1 MSGNLYLQRQIIPEG
16 MELLER
22 RFSLLRII
30 HLDQPVGRRTLAQ
43 KTGLSERTV
52 RSETDFLKK
61 YNFIEI
67 MPRGMVMTSEGSKLL
82 AGLNEFMQDFLGLDQ
97 IAEFLA
103 KELGFKK
110 VIVVPGDSDQ
120 NHQTLEQMGQ
130 KAAMLL
136 ADFMRQ
142 YPVIALT
149 GGNSVKEIVEQFP
162 LGEHFPQVM
171 VVPARGGAGRNY
183 NIQSNTLVGRLADRM
198 GGNYRLLNLPD
209 LISEEALQTM
219 LKEKEVHDTIDLIKQ
234 ADVVVAGL
242 GKATVMAK
250 RRGMSEDEILELE
263 ALEPLGEF
271 FGSYYNAKGKI
282 VKNNLAVG
290 LSLEDV
296 KKAKEVLI
304 IAGGSSKAEA
314 ILAVNFKNINGI
326 LVTDEGA
333 ARTMI
338 ELLKDIT
345 I

>member
-1 MSGNLYLQRQIIPEG
+1 VSGNLFLQRQIIPEG

-43 KTGLSERTV
+43 RTGLSERTV

-61 YNFIEI
+61 RNFIEI
-67 MPRGMVMTSEGSKLL
+67 IPRGMVMTKEGLKLL
-82 AGLNEFMQDFLGLDQ
+82 TGLNEFMQDFLGLDQ
-97 IAEFLA
+97 VAEFIA
-103 KELGFKK
+103 KKLGFKK
-110 VIVVPGDSDQ
+110 VIVIPGDSDESQ
-120 NHQTLEQMGQ
+120 QTLEQMGQ

-136 ADFMRQ
+136 AEFMRQ
-142 YPVIALT
+142 YALIALT

-162 LGEHFPQVM
+162 QGERFPEVM

-198 GGNYRLLNLPD
+198 GGKYRLLNLPD
-209 LISEEALQTM
+209 MISEQALGTM
-219 LKEKEVHDTIDLIKQ
+219 LKEKEVHDTVNLIKQ

-242 GKATVMAK
+242 GKATVMAR
-250 RRGMSEDEILELE
+250 RRGMSEEEVLELE
-263 ALEPLGEF
+263 ALDPRGEF
-271 FGSYYNAKGKI
+271 FGSYYNSKGKI

-314 ILAVNFKNINGI
+314 ILSIDFSNINGI
-326 LVTDEGA
+326 LITDEGA
-333 ARTMI
+333 ARGMM
-338 ELLKDIT
+338 ELLNHIA